1 MRSARAKT
9 LVRLQPCAAS
19 SHHVY
24 GPKSTRRLR
33 KLRTRRPA
41 AIGRTPHLA
50 CICSAPRAST
60 HCLQRT
66 AGALSARGTQFQ
78 LVTCRRSRKQARG
91 VCNACAWH
99 VPRTTTARTQGARA
113 AGSESRRP
121 GTLRIKAQAPELH
134 LARVIIKMCGVDSAE
149 HTSIAFRHGVLAVRV
164 CAKLD
169 QGLFRPRQC
178 GAAARGGAMCTILEH
193 AEPLEPPPWTT
204 TFCDHLGGYSTL
216 EAGDAK
222 LECSKGGV
230 RCSFS
235 SSRHVWLFRAA
246 SRVSTGQHHQQ
257 RLRRNS
263 GA

>member
-169 QGLFRPRQC
+169 QGFVLGSVARPRAVAPCAQ
-178 GAAARGGAMCTILEH
+178 
-193 AEPLEPPPWTT
+193 
-204 TFCDHLGGYSTL
+204 
-216 EAGDAK
+216 
-222 LECSKGGV
+222 
-230 RCSFS
+230 S
-235 SSRHVWLFRAA
+235 SSTQNRWN
-246 SRVSTGQHHQQ
+246 
-257 RLRRNS
+257 RLHGPPRFVIIWAGKALWKLAMQNS
-263 GA
+263 SARKV